1 MTLNDLRIKLFILS
15 VLLTIFT
22 GVFVIQ
28 NHVHADSNGIEVV
41 SHGVTSQFPDGLTF
55 SVAAKSSKEIVEIAV
70 RFKVGIK
77 NPEYMNILNLYRV
90 KPLRQIFSGIQIPG
104 RNIYPRGLI

>member
-28 NHVHADSNGIEVV
+28 NHVHADSDGIEF
-41 SHGVTSQFPDGLTF
+41 H
-55 SVAAKSSKEIVEIAV
+55 AV
-70 RFKVGIK
+70 
-77 NPEYMNILNLYRV
+77 
-90 KPLRQIFSGIQIPG
+90 
-104 RNIYPRGLI
+104 